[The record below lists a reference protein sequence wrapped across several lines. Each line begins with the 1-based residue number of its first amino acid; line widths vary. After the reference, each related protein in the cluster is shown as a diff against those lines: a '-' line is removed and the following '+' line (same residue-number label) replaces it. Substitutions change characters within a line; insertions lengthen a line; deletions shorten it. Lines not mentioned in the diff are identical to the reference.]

1 MTILLWWTLA
11 STCVSLFLGA
21 FLAYAR
27 REDETLHLDLDAEL
41 NPQPDVRKTQANL
54 T

>member
-27 REDETLHLDLDAEL
+27 REDETLDLDLEADLA
-41 NPQPDVRKTQANL
+41 PQPDARKTQPNL